1 MENTR
6 VSDRAAAGACKK
18 IDTVLQLHEYGDGM
32 QATWQLVNGTMEKE
46 NSSE

>member
-6 VSDRAAAGACKK
+6 VSDRAAAGACKQ

-32 QATWQLVNGTMEKE
+32 QATWQLVDGTREKE
-46 NSSE
+46 SYSK